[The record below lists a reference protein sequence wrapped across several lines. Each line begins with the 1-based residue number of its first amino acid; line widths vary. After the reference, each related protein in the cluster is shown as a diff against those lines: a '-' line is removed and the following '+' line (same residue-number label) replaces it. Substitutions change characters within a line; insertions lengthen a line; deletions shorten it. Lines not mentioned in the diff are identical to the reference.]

1 LTPILSGLYIELNSI
16 GRDIRSLG
24 EFAMADTPSPL
35 LAGTLDLL
43 ILKTL
48 SVGALHGYGI
58 AQHIHRLSR
67 DALRVEE
74 GSLYPALQRMQA
86 KGWVAS
92 ESKKT
97 PTGRQARY
105 YRITAAGRRQLAV
118 EEKDFR
124 RSVAATTLVL
134 EGTA

>member
-1 LTPILSGLYIELNSI
+1 MDQNT
-16 GRDIRSLG
+16 
-24 EFAMADTPSPL
+24 PL

-48 SVGALHGYGI
+48 TLGAMHGYGV
-58 AQHIHRLSR
+58 AQHIHRLSN

-74 GSLYPALQRMQA
+74 GSLYPALQRMQV

-92 ESKKT
+92 ESKKS

-105 YRITAAGRRQLAV
+105 YRITTAGRRQLKS
-118 EEKDFR
+118 EEETFR
-124 RSVAATTLVL
+124 RSVAATTQVL
-134 EGTA
+134 RGAES